1 MAASR
6 CVHDGWT
13 EITNDESPRSP
24 DKKRDQE
31 KSDPKRDTTPYAWH
45 RPEAAKREDR
55 KEQGD
60 GRPQRSEK
68 HFTPPSFALQR
79 SPCSRQL
86 RTLPIAGEGGTRA
99 GAWEGL
105 AVLGTLSRGA
115 GEGLTESS
123 SIRTGTSGRRFPR

>member
-45 RPEAAKREDR
+45 RPEAAKCEDR

-68 HFTPPSFALQR
+68 HFTPPLFALQR
-79 SPCSRQL
+79 SPPSPQL
-86 RTLPIAGEGGTRA
+86 VGYRLAADAAPRIRTLPAGLSA
-99 GAWEGL
+99 GQPC
-105 AVLGTLSRGA
+105 
-115 GEGLTESS
+115 
-123 SIRTGTSGRRFPR
+123 PRW